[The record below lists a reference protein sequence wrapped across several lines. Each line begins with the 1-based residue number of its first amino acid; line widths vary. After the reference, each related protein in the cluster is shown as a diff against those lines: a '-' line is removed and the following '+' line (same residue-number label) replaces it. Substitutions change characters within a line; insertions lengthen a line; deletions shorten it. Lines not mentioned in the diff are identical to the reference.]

1 MSGKRSRDKGGRI
14 ERTVAAELNRHGI
27 PATKRSGMYIAGHD
41 LDVVVR
47 GRPLRVEVK
56 SREVLARSYNWLGD
70 RDVLI
75 VKADRREPLDL
86 ATRIPNDVVGSN
98 PWFPGRV

>member
-1 MSGKRSRDKGGRI
+1 
-14 ERTVAAELNRHGI
+14 
-27 PATKRSGMYIAGHD
+27 MYIAGHD

-56 SREVLARSYNWLGD
+56 SRAQGFGTLYSFLAD

-75 VKADRREPLDL
+75 VKADRKPALVVLPLDL
-86 ATRIPNDVVGSN
+86 AAQLVSTQC
-98 PWFPGRV
+98 